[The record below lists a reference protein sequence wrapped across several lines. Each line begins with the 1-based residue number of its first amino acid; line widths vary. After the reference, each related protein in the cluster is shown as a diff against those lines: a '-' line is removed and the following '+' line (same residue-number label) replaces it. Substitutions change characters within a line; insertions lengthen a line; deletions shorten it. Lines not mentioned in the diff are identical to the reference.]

1 MQELDNTNE
10 KNFVKSPLPIL
21 KFINVTDSRL
31 LVNKG
36 HFPLCIFT
44 GQLASCIGL
53 AKKFDWVFLSDV
65 IGQPE

>member
-31 LVNKG
+31 LVNKC
-36 HFPLCIFT
+36 HFSLCIFT
-44 GQLASCIGL
+44 G
-53 AKKFDWVFLSDV
+53 
-65 IGQPE
+65 

>member
-1 MQELDNTNE
+1 MQDLDNTNE
-10 KNFVKSPLPIL
+10 KNFVKSPLL
-21 KFINVTDSRL
+21 KLINVLDSRL
-31 LVNKG
+31 LVNEC

-65 IGQPE
+65 TGQPE